1 MKIKLANKFLI
12 IGLLLYIVAGA
23 AVISKMN
30 YSLVILLG
38 AIIFLALGFF
48 AHTKLRWAKLF
59 KKKAQ

>member
-12 IGLLLYIVAGA
+12 TGLLLYIVAGV

-38 AIIFLALGFF
+38 AIIFMVLGFF

>member
-12 IGLLLYIVAGA
+12 TGLLLYIVAG
-23 AVISKMN
+23 VSLISKMS
-30 YSLVILLG
+30 YSIVILLSS
-38 AIIFLALGFF
+38 IIFLALGFF